1 MTGPNLA
8 GVVGTTTT
16 YDYESLEEAFP
27 EVDAGVE
34 PYGTRILV
42 QIRSPKSKTKGGI
55 IVPND
60 SRETE
65 LWNTQVAK
73 VICLGPVAF
82 KNRDTLEEWPEGAW
96 CQPGTYVRVPKY
108 GGDRW
113 YVPVPDSKV
122 NAQALFTL
130 FKDTDIIGKITCDP
144 LEVVAFL

>member
-73 VICLGPVAF
+73 VICLGPA
-82 KNRDTLEEWPEGAW
+82 RD
-96 CQPGTYVRVPKY
+96 R
-108 GGDRW
+108 
-113 YVPVPDSKV
+113 
-122 NAQALFTL
+122 
-130 FKDTDIIGKITCDP
+130 
-144 LEVVAFL
+144 